1 MIEDGVVFAAGHES
15 EASEI
20 GENGPRAIL
29 TIEPEQRVCWWK
41 LVRGEIPT
49 NSPKA
54 LTQFHAARDRCRDC
68 QTSRASGNG
77 GPG

>member
-49 NSPKA
+49 N
-54 LTQFHAARDRCRDC
+54 
-68 QTSRASGNG
+68 G
-77 GPG
+77 